1 MNAVIST
8 WLYGLGGTIFVGLGL
23 LHGAFTL
30 ADLSRPRRLVPS
42 APGLKAAMEASGVR
56 LAGTGTTMWRA
67 WVGFNLSHSLGAIVF
82 GLGAMALGWP
92 GVKLPA
98 VAAWLP
104 AVIGTAYLGIGLG
117 CWFKVP
123 NAGIAIASACFV
135 AGALLR

>member
-82 GLGAMALGWP
+82 GLGVVAAGLPGATASAL
-92 GVKLPA
+92 V
-98 VAAWLP
+98 AWLP
-104 AVIGTAYLGIGLG
+104 AVIGAAYLGIGLR
-117 CWFKVP
+117 CWFKLP
-123 NAGIAIASACFV
+123 NACIAIACACFA
-135 AGALLR
+135 AGAILR

>member
-1 MNAVIST
+1 MNAMLSI
-8 WLYGLGGTIFVGLGL
+8 WFYGLGGAIFAALGL

-30 ADLSRPRRLVPS
+30 ADLSRPRRLVPHDP
-42 APGLKAAMEASGVR
+42 ALKAAMETSGVR
-56 LAGTGTTMWRA
+56 LAGNGTTMWRA

-82 GLGAMALGWP
+82 GLGATALGWP
-92 GVKLPA
+92 GLELPA

-104 AVIGTAYLGIGLG
+104 AVIGAAYLGIGLH
-117 CWFKVP
+117 CWFKLP

>member
-1 MNAVIST
+1 MLST
-8 WLYGLGGTIFVGLGL
+8 WLYALGGAIFAALGL

-30 ADLSRPRRLVPS
+30 ADLSRPRRLVPHD
-42 APGLKAAMEASGVR
+42 PMLKAAMEASGVR
-56 LAGTGTTMWRA
+56 LAGNGTTMWRA

-82 GLGAMALGWP
+82 GLG
-92 GVKLPA
+92 V
-98 VAAWLP
+98 VAAGLRSQTASNLVAWLP
-104 AVIGTAYLGIGLG
+104 AVIGAAYLGIGLG